1 MTAGPTAESV
11 AAHGSAGR
19 RPLTVGVIGAGTM
32 GTGIARL
39 LFAAGHRV
47 QVFDQERG
55 RVAAWLDTL
64 AAGDRLA
71 PGGQDISDS
80 SSLAGAVSDAD
91 IIVEAVAE
99 DHAVKSE
106 VLRELSAHASD
117 TCIIA
122 TNTSSFPI
130 DVLAEDCAHPER
142 FLGMH
147 FFNPADV
154 IPGVEVIPGE
164 ATSPE
169 VIARVMDLLIDAG
182 KRPAVVRSTPAFIAN
197 RLQMALFLECLR
209 CVEEGIVTPE
219 ALDTVVSTSFGF
231 RLPLFG
237 PFAIADMAGLDVYQ
251 GILENLQ
258 AVYGDRFATPAAI
271 GDRVARG
278 DLGLKTGR
286 GFRAFDARTRRDLP
300 VARDQMYAYLRDALA
315 ELDARQLFPKDE
327 GGSP

>member
-1 MTAGPTAESV
+1 
-11 AAHGSAGR
+11 
-19 RPLTVGVIGAGTM
+19 M

-39 LFAAGHRV
+39 LFAAGHRI
-47 QVFDQERG
+47 QVFDKEPG

-71 PGGQDISDS
+71 DGGRDISDS
-80 SSLAGAVSDAD
+80 SSLAAAVSAAD
-91 IIVEAVAE
+91 IVVEAVAE
-99 DHAVKSE
+99 DRAVKRD

-130 DVLAEDCAHPER
+130 DVLAQYCLHPER

-154 IPGVEVIPGE
+154 IPGVEVIPGD

-169 VIARVMDLLIDAG
+169 VITRVMDLLIDAG

-209 CVEEGIVTPE
+209 CVDEGIVTPD
-219 ALDTVVSTSFGF
+219 ALDTVVSTTFGF
-231 RLPLFG
+231 RLLLFG

-258 AVYGDRFATPAAI
+258 ARYGDRFATPAAI
-271 GDRVARG
+271 RDRVTRG

-286 GFRAFDARTRRDLP
+286 GFRTFDTRTQRELP
-300 VARDQMYAYLRDALA
+300 AARDQMYAYLRDALA
-315 ELDARQLFPKDE
+315 ELDARQLLRRDE

>member
-1 MTAGPTAESV
+1 MPGQTLPE
-11 AAHGSAGR
+11 R

-55 RVAAWLDTL
+55 RVAGWL
-64 AAGDRLA
+64 AALALGDRLA
-71 PGGQDISDS
+71 EDGRDLSDCP
-80 SSLAGAVSDAD
+80 SLAAAAADAD

-99 DHAVKSE
+99 EREVKRD
-106 VLRELSAHASD
+106 VLRQLSAAASA

-130 DVLAEDCAHPER
+130 DVLARDCVRPER

-154 IPGVEVIPGE
+154 IPGVEVIPGD
-164 ATSPE
+164 ATAPA
-169 VIARVMDLLIDAG
+169 VTTRVMDLLVAAG

-209 CVEEGIVTPE
+209 CVDEGIVTPE
-219 ALDTVVSTSFGF
+219 ALDTVVSTTFGF

-258 AVYGDRFATPAAI
+258 ATYGDRFATPAAVS
-271 GDRVARG
+271 DRVARG
-278 DLGLKTGR
+278 DVGLKAGR
-286 GFRAFDARTRRDLP
+286 GFRTFDAGTQRELP
-300 VARDQMYAYLRDALA
+300 AARDRLYVRLRDVLA
-315 ELDARQLFPKDE
+315 ELDPGHLVPRDDGAA
-327 GGSP
+327 GS

>member
-1 MTAGPTAESV
+1 
-11 AAHGSAGR
+11 
-19 RPLTVGVIGAGTM
+19 M

-47 QVFDQERG
+47 QVFDKEPG
-55 RVAAWLDTL
+55 RVASWLAAL

-71 PGGQDISDS
+71 DGGRDISDG
-80 SSLAGAVSDAD
+80 SSLAGAVSGAD

-99 DHAVKSE
+99 DRVVKSE

-130 DVLAEDCAHPER
+130 DVLAQDCVRPER
-142 FLGMH
+142 FIGIH

-154 IPGVEVIPGE
+154 VPGVEVIPGE
-164 ATSPE
+164 ATSPD

-219 ALDTVVSTSFGF
+219 ALDTVVSTTFGF
-231 RLPLFG
+231 RLVFFG

-251 GILENLQ
+251 GILENLHEK
-258 AVYGDRFATPAAI
+258 YGDRFATPAAI
-271 GDRVARG
+271 RDRVARG

-286 GFRAFDARTRRDLP
+286 GFRTFDVRAQRELP
-300 VARDQMYAYLRDALA
+300 ETRDQMYTYLRDALA
-315 ELDARQLFPKDE
+315 ELDARQPRSRDE
-327 GGSP
+327 GGPS